1 MKSLI
6 QKPRFMII
14 TLLAILVVAIGVFF
28 AIPDEYKVFPKT
40 SKIEIELG
48 TQPDGDISTYIWG
61 MKSIVREAQLDFSE
75 VDVLTAGDYQM
86 HVKIGSRI
94 IPFDLEVIDTV
105 APCISVNQ
113 EMKYVATEWVYDA
126 CYFVSE
132 VTDLSDTSEVYF
144 KVDGTL
150 QNTISFDAPGEHTLA
165 LVAKDISGNESEQTI
180 TVIADM
186 PEIELGTQLDTDA
199 PSYILSIKSVT
210 NEVELDFSD
219 VDIFTAGDY
228 QIYATIDEHS
238 ISYDLKVVDTVAPY
252 ISVNREIEY
261 VATER
266 EYDAYHFIS
275 EVTDLS
281 DTSEVY
287 FKIDDTLQNTISFD
301 TPGEYTLTFVARD
314 ISGNESEQSTTVTAD
329 IAPRF
334 MGLTDMTIP
343 VGADFDYS
351 QGFVVFDATD
361 GFITDTVTISAENV
375 DFSQEG
381 TYEITYSVVNS
392 KGIDNHKTIT
402 VTTAKNA
409 TNDYKYNTNLT
420 DDDWNILID
429 NGYFTY
435 ELLDETNEDHNATID
450 LVKPI
455 SLNISKDG
463 YMGSAFIYKIEE
475 DYIYATS
482 VRHAMVAINGN
493 IDMVFYN
500 DQVINTY
507 IEYEALKNTTDLAI
521 FRFKTSDVPKEL
533 LYTLKQAYIDNEY
546 YSQLTTNEPLIEYSE
561 NHDHPLYTNQK
572 IKLVKLVATYANAD
586 FMPYTDTMTTTTR
599 GARSGMSGCPVI
611 DYQGRVIGATSYISN
626 LTNLDYIVRLDRIDE
641 FETNLREND

>member
-1 MKSLI
+1 MKDFFRKYKIKLGIVFASLI
-6 QKPRFMII
+6 
-14 TLLAILVVAIGVFF
+14 VVVGGFF
-28 AIPDEYKVFPKT
+28 AIPNEYKVFPKT

-48 TQPDGDISTYIWG
+48 TQPDNNISTYIWG
-61 MKSIVREAQLDFSE
+61 IKSIVREAQLDFSE
-75 VDVLTAGDYQM
+75 VDVFTAGEYQM
-86 HVKIGSRI
+86 HVKIGNRI
-94 IPFDLEVIDTV
+94 IPYDLEVIDTV

-144 KVDGTL
+144 KIDDTL
-150 QNTISFDAPGEHTLA
+150 QNTISFDTPGEHTLT
-165 LVAKDISGNESEQTI
+165 LVAKDISGNESEQTT
-180 TVIADM
+180 TVIADI

-199 PSYILSIKSVT
+199 PSYILSIKSAA
-210 NEVELDFSD
+210 NEVELDFRD

-228 QIYATIDEHS
+228 QIYATIENQT
-238 ISYDLKVVDTVAPY
+238 IPYDLKVVDTVAPC
-252 ISVNREIEY
+252 ISFNPEVKY

-301 TPGEYTLTFVARD
+301 TPGEYTLTLVAKD
-314 ISGNESEQSTTVTAD
+314 ISGNESEQTTTVTAD

-351 QGFVVFDATD
+351 QCFVVFDETD
-361 GFITDTVTISAENV
+361 GFITDAVTISAENV
-375 DFSQEG
+375 DFSKEG
-381 TYEITYSVVNS
+381 NYEITYSVVNS
-392 KGIDNHKTIT
+392 NGVDNHKTIT
-402 VTTAKNA
+402 VTTEKDA

-420 DDDWNILID
+420 DDDWSILID

-455 SLNISKDG
+455 SLNISDG
-463 YMGSAFIYKIEE
+463 IYTASAFIYKIEE
-475 DYIYATS
+475 DYIYAGT
-482 VRHAMVAINGN
+482 VRHAMVVINGN
-493 IDMVFYN
+493 IDIVFYN
-500 DQVINTY
+500 DQAINTY
-507 IEYEALKNTTDLAI
+507 IEYEALKNQTDLSI
-521 FRFKTSDVPKEL
+521 FRFKTNDVPKEL

-546 YSQLTTNEPLIEYSE
+546 YSQLTPNQPLIEYSE
-561 NHDHPLYTNQK
+561 NHDYPFYTTQR
-572 IKLVKLVATYANAD
+572 VKLVNFVEAYATAD
-586 FMPYTDTMTTTTR
+586 FLPFSDSVISTTR
-599 GARSGMSGCPVI
+599 GARAGMSGCPVI
-611 DYQGRVIGATSYISN
+611 DYQGRVIGAASHISN
-626 LTNLDYIVRLDRIDE
+626 KTKLDYIVRLDRIDE
-641 FETNLREND
+641 LETNLLTDE